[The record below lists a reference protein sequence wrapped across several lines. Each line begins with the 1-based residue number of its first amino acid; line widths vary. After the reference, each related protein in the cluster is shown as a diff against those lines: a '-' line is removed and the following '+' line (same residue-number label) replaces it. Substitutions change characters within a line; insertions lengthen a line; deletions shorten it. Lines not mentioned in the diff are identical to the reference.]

1 MKRKLIIHIIIA
13 IMYHII
19 LFGLEMCLIRHYVD
33 SLISCEVIFGIAYFL
48 YWIISCRKS
57 YMPWL
62 VYVGFVIGTCMEFL
76 LNGTD
81 LISDYGIFGALGQ
94 WIYVWLLG
102 IQAALLAIINLLM
115 WVIWKIRLRNSV
127 RQENNV

>member
-19 LFGLEMCLIRHYVD
+19 LFVSEMCLIRHYVD

-62 VYVGFVIGTCMEFL
+62 VYVSFVIGTCIEFL
-76 LNGTD
+76 LNGTY
-81 LISDYGIFGALGQ
+81 LISGYGIFGALGQ

-102 IQAALLAIINLLM
+102 IQAALLAVVNLLM
-115 WVIWKIRLRNSV
+115 WVIWKIRTRNCV